1 LPVPEGR
8 ALPNSCEPP
17 DEDED
22 EDQSDGDDVGGGE
35 DESDDTS
42 DEDVEGGCATRQAA
56 ADVAA
61 AQPLASAMVTKTTT
75 VTATKTTTVTATV
88 TTMTTTTKTPTAMLT
103 KTTTV
108 TATTTTKT
116 PTAMMKTTTTYPCH
130 PSLNTVEQVGC
141 RGGHAPPL
149 HWYPPRSGGVSY
161 VLSRARCAS
170 EVLPPP
176 RKQLQGTC

>member
-88 TTMTTTTKTPTAMLT
+88 TTMTTTTKTPTAM
-103 KTTTV
+103 
-108 TATTTTKT
+108 
-116 PTAMMKTTTTYPCH
+116 MQTTTTYPCH

-161 VLSRARCAS
+161 VLSRAGGAS
-170 EVLPPP
+170 DVLPPL
-176 RKQLQGTC
+176 RKHLQGTCGS

>member
-35 DESDDTS
+35 DESDDTC

-103 KTTTV
+103 KTT
-108 TATTTTKT
+108 
-116 PTAMMKTTTTYPCH
+116 YPCH

-161 VLSRARCAS
+161 VLSRAR
-170 EVLPPP
+170 
-176 RKQLQGTC
+176 

>member
-103 KTTTV
+103 KTT
-108 TATTTTKT
+108 
-116 PTAMMKTTTTYPCH
+116 YPCH

-161 VLSRARCAS
+161 VLSRAR
-170 EVLPPP
+170 
-176 RKQLQGTC
+176 